1 MCGLRTSCFFSCSP
15 DQVFIAVVVTQYTL
29 LCVAWQNQTIGCGGG
44 WARQNTSTPGSN
56 EKTTEQIEI
65 LKKKFFY
72 ILFHLVCKNI
82 QNTKYLSNI
91 NFDFINCSWQKIYFR
106 KKHMQQVAKISVYK
120 NKYTRRKKQSDAL
133 NVLKNLLFEILTS
146 ML

>member
-1 MCGLRTSCFFSCSP
+1 MRCVTKPNDRLRRGLG
-15 DQVFIAVVVTQYTL
+15 
-29 LCVAWQNQTIGCGGG
+29 QTEHFNAGI
-44 WARQNTSTPGSN
+44 N
-56 EKTTEQIEI
+56 EKTTEQREI